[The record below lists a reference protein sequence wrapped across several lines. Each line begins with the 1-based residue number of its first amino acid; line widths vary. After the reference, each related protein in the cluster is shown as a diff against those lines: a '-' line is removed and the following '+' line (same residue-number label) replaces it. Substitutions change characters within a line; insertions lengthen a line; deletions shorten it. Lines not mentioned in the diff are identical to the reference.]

1 MGLVSSLWQ
10 GVVEPGAVRTTSVF
24 IHMGP
29 RQERIKTQFENF
41 ESRPGALWWFG
52 SCRVNLKTAVCHY
65 FHYTFS
71 RVPTWLVNSEQI
83 FLCWGMGAEAQ
94 RDRI

>member
-10 GVVEPGAVRTTSVF
+10 GVVERGAVRTTSVF

-41 ESRPGALWWFG
+41 ESRPGALVVWE
-52 SCRVNLKTAVCHY
+52 L
-65 FHYTFS
+65 
-71 RVPTWLVNSEQI
+71 
-83 FLCWGMGAEAQ
+83 
-94 RDRI
+94 